1 MMIFLGTS
9 SYYKRGIQYSA
20 FSSTPKENDYFYSV
34 DGNNN
39 ITKGLDGRYS
49 IDIFINTKD
58 INDELAQDYNLSDII
73 CSFIIESDFESGVFE
88 NSNWNSGRHFNYSN
102 DVNITIP
109 GYEGGFYNI
118 GLTGPNSSSYNLGLT
133 GTSLMVT
140 VPYDTYNREIEE
152 DYLAEGNIVFLNDVD
167 YDTSGNI

>member
-1 MMIFLGTS
+1 LDRIWWFLGTS

-58 INDELAQDYNLSDII
+58 INAQDYNLSDII
-73 CSFIIESDFESGVFE
+73 DYSSAFIIESDFESGVFE
-88 NSNWNSGRHFNYSN
+88 NSNWNM
-102 DVNITIP
+102 VVITV
-109 GYEGGFYNI
+109 
-118 GLTGPNSSSYNLGLT
+118 
-133 GTSLMVT
+133 MM
-140 VPYDTYNREIEE
+140 
-152 DYLAEGNIVFLNDVD
+152 
-167 YDTSGNI
+167 